1 MNSGAEVQTAA
12 AATASAM
19 FLMCSTFLVE
29 YCSLVT
35 RKLAIWFQSSSG
47 LSKEIR
53 TDVTAAR
60 HLLGTLGRLTGAN
73 LNGCH
78 RGSAANS
85 DRFERRLKRG
95 RGLADAQGHRCD
107 RASLLASVAFVR
119 GLIFEQRQSSRNA
132 DGTFRDKGAAWTRN
146 ITWLAPIDRS
156 NRNVWDQKGW
166 GWRNEPPILKHAHLF
181 LRCLIDASNLTNSL
195 NVKHNHHDVALL
207 RRLSAVGSEIFIPSQ
222 GTYRSDCLRSWL
234 K

>member
-1 MNSGAEVQTAA
+1 LAGTLPMNSGAEVQTAA

-35 RKLAIWFQSSSG
+35 RKLAIWFQSSSR

-53 TDVTAAR
+53 TEVTAAR
-60 HLLGTLGRLTGAN
+60 HLLGTLGRLTNAN

-95 RGLADAQGHRCD
+95 RGLDDAQGHRCD
-107 RASLLASVAFVR
+107 RASLIGLRRVCPGPHFSNNARVPGTRTARSEIR
-119 GLIFEQRQSSRNA
+119 GPHGRATQHGWRRSIA
-132 DGTFRDKGAAWTRN
+132 AIGTFGIRKVGGGATNR
-146 ITWLAPIDRS
+146 RS
-156 NRNVWDQKGW
+156 
-166 GWRNEPPILKHAHLF
+166 
-181 LRCLIDASNLTNSL
+181 
-195 NVKHNHHDVALL
+195 
-207 RRLSAVGSEIFIPSQ
+207 
-222 GTYRSDCLRSWL
+222 
-234 K
+234 